1 MKRVSWRTAAYAFM
15 IVACLAWL
23 VPMLF
28 ALYVSFRPYAET
40 SQYGYVSLPHH
51 FTFQNYV
58 NAWTQSDMLRF
69 FGNSVL
75 ITVPA
80 VIVTLLLASMV
91 AFVVTRVNIKV
102 NLALLLLFTAGNLL
116 PPQVII
122 TPLYRLYL
130 LVPLPGFL
138 SSSGYLYDSYH
149 RPHRRS
155 TSRSRWAS
163 ACSS

>member
-1 MKRVSWRTAAYAFM
+1 MKRVSWRTAAYVFM

-23 VPMLF
+23 VPILF

-80 VIVTLLLASMV
+80 VIV
-91 AFVVTRVNIKV
+91 
-102 NLALLLLFTAGNLL
+102 
-116 PPQVII
+116 
-122 TPLYRLYL
+122 
-130 LVPLPGFL
+130 GFL
-138 SSSGYLYDSYH
+138 LEKFVRGSGARRARSNQCRSPRNRSSGPNCKPIH
-149 RPHRRS
+149 PHR
-155 TSRSRWAS
+155 
-163 ACSS
+163 

>member
-1 MKRVSWRTAAYAFM
+1 MRLRAWRTAAYVFM

-23 VPMLF
+23 VPVLF

-51 FTFQNYV
+51 LTLQNYI

-69 FGNSVL
+69 LGNSVL

-91 AFVVTRVNIKV
+91 AFVVTRVSSKV
-102 NLALLLLFTAGNLL
+102 SLAQ
-116 PPQVII
+116 P
-122 TPLYRLYL
+122 Y
-130 LVPLPGFL
+130 
-138 SSSGYLYDSYH
+138 
-149 RPHRRS
+149 
-155 TSRSRWAS
+155 
-163 ACSS
+163 